1 MIRTIDREGGPS
13 WALRRDYRDLIPVL
27 RHRYQPTHRSVKAI
41 LNKSRDVRTTLDA
54 ALQLKTAAIIAEH
67 VRRSASG
74 HAAAVVLDPATGDL
88 LASVSYPW
96 PEDTT
101 AGRDPGASSDDLLDR
116 ARFGLYPPG
125 STFKIVTAAAA
136 LRRDPGLRG
145 QTFTCSRL
153 GDGRNG
159 ARVAGWGR
167 PVRDDVLDR
176 APHGTIGMHDALAVS
191 CNAYFAQLA
200 VRLGPEALISA
211 AQSVGLSLARG
222 NTPAQVRDAL
232 PQVGY
237 GQGEVV
243 ATPLRMA
250 RVAAAI
256 AADGLVPDVRWEM
269 SSGTGEAHPFV
280 TRESARLIAR
290 YMRDVV
296 LTGTGRALSGHP
308 IAIAGKTGTAE
319 ISGAPSHAWFIGFAP
334 YGPATR
340 RVAVAVLIEN
350 AGYGGTAAAPAAGE
364 IISAAAGLG
373 LVK

>member
-1 MIRTIDREGGPS
+1 M
-13 WALRRDYRDLIPVL
+13 
-27 RHRYQPTHRSVKAI
+27 
-41 LNKSRDVRTTLDA
+41 
-54 ALQLKTAAIIAEH
+54 
-67 VRRSASG
+67 
-74 HAAAVVLDPATGDL
+74 
-88 LASVSYPW
+88 
-96 PEDTT
+96 
-101 AGRDPGASSDDLLDR
+101 
-116 ARFGLYPPG
+116 
-125 STFKIVTAAAA
+125 
-136 LRRDPGLRG
+136 
-145 QTFTCSRL
+145 
-153 GDGRNG
+153 
-159 ARVAGWGR
+159 
-167 PVRDDVLDR
+167 
-176 APHGTIGMHDALAVS
+176 
-191 CNAYFAQLA
+191 
-200 VRLGPEALISA
+200 
-211 AQSVGLSLARG
+211 
-222 NTPAQVRDAL
+222 
-232 PQVGY
+232 
-237 GQGEVV
+237 

>member
-1 MIRTIDREGGPS
+1 
-13 WALRRDYRDLIPVL
+13 
-27 RHRYQPTHRSVKAI
+27 
-41 LNKSRDVRTTLDA
+41 
-54 ALQLKTAAIIAEH
+54 
-67 VRRSASG
+67 
-74 HAAAVVLDPATGDL
+74 
-88 LASVSYPW
+88 
-96 PEDTT
+96 
-101 AGRDPGASSDDLLDR
+101 
-116 ARFGLYPPG
+116 
-125 STFKIVTAAAA
+125 
-136 LRRDPGLRG
+136 
-145 QTFTCSRL
+145 
-153 GDGRNG
+153 
-159 ARVAGWGR
+159 
-167 PVRDDVLDR
+167 
-176 APHGTIGMHDALAVS
+176 MHDALAVS

-269 SSGTGEAHPFV
+269 SSGTGEVHPFV